1 MRVLCGTRWPLSR
14 TQVSL
19 SRHHL
24 ASPVPLAGLRR
35 RVGVPLTL
43 WCCFAVRMGP
53 IGSIDENGNIGP
65 LALIEGVHNN
75 GMVCAVA
82 V

>member
-1 MRVLCGTRWPLSR
+1 M
-14 TQVSL
+14 SL

-35 RVGVPLTL
+35 SVGVPLTL

>member
-1 MRVLCGTRWPLSR
+1 M
-14 TQVSL
+14 
-19 SRHHL
+19 
-24 ASPVPLAGLRR
+24 RR